1 MMMSPVDREKALF
14 LPSPPQLFAGCPRRR
29 RRARRRVRE
38 KAPQKGTIDMP
49 FELSLPVLWLI
60 LLVIFG
66 VVEGATAGLASIWF
80 ALGALAALI
89 TAMLDGPLWL
99 QILLFL
105 VVSFVTLLI
114 IRPLARKYLTPR
126 NEATNAD
133 RVIGAEGVVTLP
145 IDNLKG
151 EGQVNIAG
159 QIWSARS
166 SQPDG
171 VIPAGQEVKVLQIQG
186 VKVIVEPAQT

>member
-1 MMMSPVDREKALF
+1 
-14 LPSPPQLFAGCPRRR
+14 
-29 RRARRRVRE
+29 
-38 KAPQKGTIDMP
+38 MP
-49 FELSLPVLWLI
+49 FELSLPILWLI

-159 QIWSARS
+159 QIWSARADTD
-166 SQPDG
+166 Q
-171 VIPAGQEVKVLQIQG
+171 VIPAGTLVRIMRIEG
-186 VKVIVEPAQT
+186 VKVFVTPAAAAQVSAQS